1 MAKNRIGKNDIDTT
15 VRNLSLKKEAP
26 KSAFVLIILL
36 YAIAYFL
43 ITKTATSQET
53 VILFGIPFEA
63 SSFTGVFSSLSNICI
78 ICLVMLFKRPGYI
91 VSLVLIVSQFPMMY
105 VNIFIRQNYRNI
117 PGFFTNFLII
127 LAITFIYLG
136 NRKINKYQNHIREQ
150 AVTDKITKLP
160 NRFACSELMQD
171 LHKHTERFAIV
182 SVDLNGFQSINETMG
197 HETGDKVL
205 KEVATRWKAL
215 ADSFTTGTYD
225 FVARNSG
232 DEFILL
238 ISDYDSVEDIEK
250 TINAYRNELERKITL
265 DDCDYYLTACFGYAL
280 CPEDSE
286 IIEDLFQFSDAALH
300 EEKKTGVGSRIARY
314 DPDNITSESTLEIER
329 KIRDAISNNSI
340 LFNLQPQFDMDHKL
354 RGFEALARIKDENG
368 SMISPADF
376 IPVAE
381 KTGLVD
387 RIDMRIFELGVGFI
401 ETVSKE
407 CDTDI
412 TLSFNISVRHLM
424 KNSFVEDIKRVLS
437 EHNVDPG
444 IIEIEIT
451 ESIMI
456 DSAEK
461 ALQRIDEIKG
471 LGLKVAIDDFGTGYS
486 SLSYLNSLPSDIL
499 KIDKSFIDNMNLS
512 DSSRQYVAMI
522 ISIGHI
528 LDLKVISEGVETSD
542 QVEALKKIG
551 CDYIQVYVWGRPMLP
566 EEAAALVLKN
576 N

>member
-1 MAKNRIGKNDIDTT
+1 MAKNRIVKNDIDTT

-26 KSAFVLIILL
+26 KSAFVLLVLL
-36 YAIAYFL
+36 YVIAYIL
-43 ITKTATSQET
+43 ITRTANSHDT
-53 VILFGIPFEA
+53 VILLGIPFEA

-91 VSLVLIVSQFPMMY
+91 LSLVLIVSQFPMMY

-117 PGFFTNFLII
+117 PGIFTNFLII

-136 NRKINKYQNHIREQ
+136 NRQIGKYQNHIREQ
-150 AVTDKITKLP
+150 AVTDKITNLP

-171 LHKHTERFAIV
+171 LHKHSEQFAVV
-182 SVDLNGFQSINETMG
+182 SVDLNGFKSINETMG
-197 HETGDKVL
+197 HETGDLVL
-205 KEVATRWKAL
+205 KEVASRWKAL

-238 ISDYDSVEDIEK
+238 ISDFDSVADVEK
-250 TINAYRNELERKITL
+250 TIIAYKNELERKITI

-280 CPEDSE
+280 FPEDSE
-286 IIEDLFQFSDAALH
+286 IIEDLFQFSDSALH
-300 EEKKTGVGSRIARY
+300 EEKKTGIGSRIARY

-329 KIRDAISNNSI
+329 TIRAAINDNSI
-340 LFNLQPQFDMDHKL
+340 FFNLQPQFDMDHKL

-407 CDTDI
+407 CSTDI
-412 TLSFNISVRHLM
+412 SLSFNISVRHLM

-542 QVEALKKIG
+542 QVEVLKKIG
-551 CDYIQVYVWGRPMLP
+551 CDYVQGYVWGRPMPP
-566 EEAAALVLKN
+566 EEAAALVLKDS
-576 N
+576 

>member
-1 MAKNRIGKNDIDTT
+1 MAKNRIVKNDIDTT

-26 KSAFVLIILL
+26 KSAFVLLILL
-36 YAIAYFL
+36 YVIAYIL
-43 ITKTATSQET
+43 ITRTATSHDT
-53 VILFGIPFEA
+53 VILLGIPFEA

-91 VSLVLIVSQFPMMY
+91 LSLVLIVSQFPMMY

-117 PGFFTNFLII
+117 PGIFTNFLII

-136 NRKINKYQNHIREQ
+136 NRQIGKYQNHIREQ
-150 AVTDKITKLP
+150 AVTDKITNLP

-171 LHKHTERFAIV
+171 LHKHSEQFAVV
-182 SVDLNGFQSINETMG
+182 SVDLNGFKSINETMG
-197 HETGDKVL
+197 HETGDLVL
-205 KEVATRWKAL
+205 KEVASRWKAL

-238 ISDYDSVEDIEK
+238 ISDFDSVADVEK
-250 TINAYRNELERKITL
+250 TITAYKNELERKITI

-280 CPEDSE
+280 FPEDSE
-286 IIEDLFQFSDAALH
+286 IIEDLFQFSDSALH
-300 EEKKTGVGSRIARY
+300 EEKKTGAGSRIARY

-329 KIRDAISNNSI
+329 TIRAAINDNSI
-340 LFNLQPQFDMDHKL
+340 FFNLQPQFDMDHKL
-354 RGFEALARIKDENG
+354 RGFEALARIKDESG
-368 SMISPADF
+368 AMISPADF

-407 CDTDI
+407 CSTDI
-412 TLSFNISVRHLM
+412 TLSVNISVRHLM

-542 QVEALKKIG
+542 QVEVLKKIG
-551 CDYIQVYVWGRPMLP
+551 CDYVQGYVWGRPMPP
-566 EEAAALVLKN
+566 EEAAALVLKDS
-576 N
+576 

>member
-1 MAKNRIGKNDIDTT
+1 MAKNRIVKNDIDTT

-26 KSAFVLIILL
+26 KSAFVLLVLL
-36 YAIAYFL
+36 YVIAYIL
-43 ITKTATSQET
+43 ITRTANSHDT
-53 VILFGIPFEA
+53 VILLGIPFEA

-91 VSLVLIVSQFPMMY
+91 LSLVLIVSQFPMMY

-117 PGFFTNFLII
+117 PGIFTNFLII

-136 NRKINKYQNHIREQ
+136 NRQIGKYQNHIREQ
-150 AVTDKITKLP
+150 AVTDKITNLP

-171 LHKHTERFAIV
+171 LHKHSEQFAVV
-182 SVDLNGFQSINETMG
+182 SVDLNGFKSINETMG
-197 HETGDKVL
+197 HETGDQVL
-205 KEVATRWKAL
+205 KEVAARWKAL

-238 ISDYDSVEDIEK
+238 ISDFDSVADVEK
-250 TINAYRNELERKITL
+250 TITAYKNELERKITI

-286 IIEDLFQFSDAALH
+286 IIEDLFQFSDAALL
-300 EEKKTGVGSRIARY
+300 EEKKTGIGSRIARY

-329 KIRDAISNNSI
+329 TIRAAINDNSI
-340 LFNLQPQFDMDHKL
+340 FFNLQPQFDMDHKL
-354 RGFEALARIKDENG
+354 RGFEVLARIKDESG

-407 CDTDI
+407 CSADI
-412 TLSFNISVRHLM
+412 TLSVNISVRHLM

-542 QVEALKKIG
+542 QVEVLKKIG
-551 CDYIQVYVWGRPMLP
+551 CDYVQGYVWGRPMPP
-566 EEAAALVLKN
+566 EEAAALVLKDS
-576 N
+576 

>member
-1 MAKNRIGKNDIDTT
+1 MAKNRIVKNDIDTT

-26 KSAFVLIILL
+26 KSAFVLLILL
-36 YAIAYFL
+36 YVIAYIL
-43 ITKTATSQET
+43 ITRTATSHDT
-53 VILFGIPFEA
+53 VILLGIPFEA

-91 VSLVLIVSQFPMMY
+91 LSLVLIVSQFPMMY

-117 PGFFTNFLII
+117 PGIFTNFLII

-136 NRKINKYQNHIREQ
+136 NRQIGKYQNHIREQ

-171 LHKHTERFAIV
+171 LHKHSEQFAVV
-182 SVDLNGFQSINETMG
+182 SVDLNGFKSINETMG
-197 HETGDKVL
+197 HETGDLVL
-205 KEVATRWKAL
+205 KEVASRWKAL

-238 ISDYDSVEDIEK
+238 ISDFDSVADVEK
-250 TINAYRNELERKITL
+250 TITAYKNELERKITI

-280 CPEDSE
+280 FPEDSE
-286 IIEDLFQFSDAALH
+286 IIEDLFQFSDSALH
-300 EEKKTGVGSRIARY
+300 EEKKTGIGSRIARY

-329 KIRDAISNNSI
+329 TIRAAINDNSI
-340 LFNLQPQFDMDHKL
+340 FFNLQPQFDMDHKL
-354 RGFEALARIKDENG
+354 RGFEALARIKDESG
-368 SMISPADF
+368 AMISPADF

-407 CDTDI
+407 CSTDI
-412 TLSFNISVRHLM
+412 TLSVNISVRHLM

-437 EHNVDPG
+437 KHNVDPG

-542 QVEALKKIG
+542 QVEVLKKIG
-551 CDYIQVYVWGRPMLP
+551 CDYVQGYVWGRPMPP
-566 EEAAALVLKN
+566 EEAAALVLKDS
-576 N
+576 

>member
-1 MAKNRIGKNDIDTT
+1 MAKNRIVKNDIDTT

-43 ITKTATSQET
+43 ITKTATSQDT

-105 VNIFIRQNYRNI
+105 INIFIRQNYRNI

-182 SVDLNGFQSINETMG
+182 SVDLNGFKSINETMG

-250 TINAYRNELERKITL
+250 TISAYRNELERKITL

-551 CDYIQVYVWGRPMLP
+551 CDYIQGYVWGRPMPP

>member
-182 SVDLNGFQSINETMG
+182 SVDLNGFKSINETMG